1 MWHRLDFKLTAEAEA
16 NLFKG
21 ARRSEKSFRK
31 TLAALDTQ
39 YQIGLPPVFFGYG
52 EDGQPDS
59 RSEITIGM
67 GCTPNGLSI
76 VATGSTASALLID
89 RAGAINAALMHAAQ
103 ALIPISSR
111 GGEHEANFLP
121 FARRYFISNLAV
133 GNQKSSSFWARAA
146 TAVRNGSSWTK
157 EADRKIPLAISRGL
171 LRQAVLLAREGDD
184 MEGNVAPLLAKSLI
198 DAVHWKETGHE
209 FGKRLNVQ
217 IHSVGGHTFA
227 KLDENRTRLVLK
239 HIEFS
244 MNGQFDGPWYVGRL
258 KIEGQGLLVPAARE
272 WGQQACAA

>member
-1 MWHRLDFKLTAEAEA
+1 MWHRLDFKLTTEAQA

-21 ARRSEKSFRK
+21 AKRSEKAFRK
-31 TLAALDTQ
+31 LLAALDTQ
-39 YQIGLPPVFFGYG
+39 YQIGLPPAFFGYG
-52 EDGQPDS
+52 ANGQPDS

-76 VATGSTASALLID
+76 AATGSTASALLLD

-103 ALIPISSR
+103 ALIPMSNR

-146 TAVRNGSSWTK
+146 TAVRNGSNWAQ
-157 EADRKIPLAISRGL
+157 EADRKIPMAISRGL

-184 MEGNVAPLLAKSLI
+184 MEGNVGQLLAKSLV
-198 DAVHWKETGHE
+198 DGVHWKETGNE

-217 IHSVGGHTFA
+217 IHSVGGHTYA

-239 HIEFS
+239 NIEFS
-244 MNGQFDGPWYVGRL
+244 MNGQFEGPWYVGRL
-258 KIEGQGLLVPAARE
+258 KIEGQGLLVPAARQ
-272 WGQQACAA
+272 WVQQASAA